1 MKKLTILLTTFLFLI
16 TGVIPAAAQVE
27 MADTMRAD
35 GKIYV
40 VVAIILT
47 VLAGLILYLLLI
59 ERKVKKIEN
68 LLAEKQRQTK

>member
-1 MKKLTILLTTFLFLI
+1 MKKLTVLLTTFLFLI
-16 TGVIPAAAQVE
+16 IGVIPAAAQVE

-47 VLAGLILYLLLI
+47 VLAGLILYLILI